1 MPSRYVE
8 NPGWQIRV
16 LKDPLARA
24 AIKYAAASTLKS
36 INANTPV
43 VTGEYQAYW
52 EETTKVR
59 SSQSADF
66 TASAKI
72 ETSDAI
78 WHIIEYGSVNNPP
91 YAPIRRGVEA
101 NGLRWAGS

>member
-24 AIKYAAASTLKS
+24 AIRYAAASTLKS
-36 INANTPV
+36 ITANTPV

-52 EETTKVR
+52 EESAKVR

-66 TASAKI
+66 TSSAKI
-72 ETSDAI
+72 VTGDAI
-78 WHIIEYGSVNNPP
+78 WHIIEFGSVNNPP
-91 YAPIRRGVEA
+91 YAPIRRGVIA
-101 NGLRWAGS
+101 AGLRWNGS